1 MKKKSVAIPVTLAT
15 GVLAVGTVG
24 FQANQVSADTIV
36 PTVSEEQAAPV
47 KVVSEQGL
55 ASAQAAVTE
64 AEQVA
69 QAASNTA
76 TAKEQVAANAV
87 QGVVEAT
94 DNLAKLKSL

>member
-64 AEQVA
+64 AEQV
-69 QAASNTA
+69 
-76 TAKEQVAANAV
+76 
-87 QGVVEAT
+87 
-94 DNLAKLKSL
+94 LKLLQILLRLRNKLLLTLFKALWRRLII

>member
-47 KVVSEQGL
+47 KG
-55 ASAQAAVTE
+55 
-64 AEQVA
+64 
-69 QAASNTA
+69 
-76 TAKEQVAANAV
+76 
-87 QGVVEAT
+87 
-94 DNLAKLKSL
+94 